1 MLKRLVV
8 LSAFSLGGAL
18 AAPAAT
24 INGYFSANGTDMF
37 TSSSITFQNAQVAG
51 AIGGTFATYL
61 TDGNPI
67 VFLGGSLP
75 YSQGFNVA
83 PGGSVPLFTVTEN
96 GEMFT
101 FMLTDYTAGYITNGS
116 NGCAVGGACLD
127 ATGDGFYVGS
137 GVLNG
142 TSSAAVFT
150 FTSQYVP
157 GQPQSTFTT
166 FSASTSVTPAGVP
179 EPAPLAL
186 VGIGL
191 LGMCGFVRRKCLA

>member
-8 LSAFSLGGAL
+8 LSAFSLGSAM
-18 AAPAAT
+18 AAHADT
-24 INGYFSANGTDMF
+24 INGYFSATGNDTF
-37 TSSSITFQNAQVAG
+37 TSSSITFSSAQVAG

-67 VFLGGSLP
+67 NFLPGALP
-75 YSQGFNVA
+75 YSTGFNLA
-83 PGGSVPLFTVTEN
+83 PGGSVPLFSVTEG

-137 GVLNG
+137 GALIG
-142 TSSAAVFT
+142 TSSAATFT

-157 GQPQSTFTT
+157 GQPQSNFTT
-166 FSASTSVTPAGVP
+166 FSASTSVASAVP

-191 LGMCGFVRRKCLA
+191 LGLCGFVRHRCLA